1 MSTKRKLPPHEA
13 WDVLE
18 KMALH
23 DEAERVASLSEAEL
37 DRELQEKGFDP
48 KALRERGAAL
58 AEKLRAASA
67 APPAAQAPAKRTLP
81 ARARWAALAAA
92 TMAALG
98 AAVAIPTAVTVVGK
112 GRPEHALELR
122 RDALAACQEA
132 RWLECR
138 QGLDAARKLDPASE
152 DLPEVKAAREKIAAE
167 LRLPKEMR

>member
-1 MSTKRKLPPHEA
+1 MSSKQKLPPHEA
-13 WDVLE
+13 WDALE

-48 KALRERGAAL
+48 KAVRERGAAL

-67 APPAAQAPAKRTLP
+67 APPVPQAPMRRTLP

-92 TMAALG
+92 AMAAVG
-98 AAVAIPTAVTVVGK
+98 TAVAIPTAVTVVGK
-112 GRPEHALELR
+112 SAAQHASELR
-122 RDALAACQEA
+122 RDALGACQKA
-132 RWLECR
+132 RWLECQ
-138 QGLDAARKLDPASE
+138 QGLDAARNLDPASE

-167 LRLPKEMR
+167 LRLPKETR

>member
-48 KALRERGAAL
+48 KALRERGTAL

-67 APPAAQAPAKRTLP
+67 APPAAQAPVKKTLP
-81 ARARWAALAAA
+81 TRVRWAALAAA
-92 TMAALG
+92 TMAAVG
-98 AAVAIPTAVTVVGK
+98 AAVAIPTAVTTVGK
-112 GRPEHALELR
+112 GAPQHALELR
-122 RDALAACQEA
+122 REALGACQEA
-132 RWLECR
+132 RWLECQ
-138 QGLDAARKLDPASE
+138 QGLDAARKLDPE
-152 DLPEVKAAREKIAAE
+152 GEERPEVRAAREKIAAG
-167 LRLPKEMR
+167 LRLPKETR